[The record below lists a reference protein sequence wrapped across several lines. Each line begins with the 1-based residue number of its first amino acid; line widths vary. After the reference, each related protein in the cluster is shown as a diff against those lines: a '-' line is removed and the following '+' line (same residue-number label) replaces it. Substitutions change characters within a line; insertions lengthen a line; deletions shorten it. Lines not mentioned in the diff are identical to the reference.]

1 MLSVR
6 KSAGLLL
13 LVALLALLQP
23 VRQAAAT
30 DLTTAGLTTAGLT
43 TADLT
48 ATDLTA
54 TDVSFTSDG
63 RTLHGTLLAPAGARG
78 LPAMVLVAGSG
89 GTSRA
94 EYRPEAEAFAR
105 AGVVTLVYD
114 KRAGHSRATT
124 SFDDLATDALAAL
137 DLLRRRPEVD
147 PRQAGLWGHS
157 QGGWVVPLAAARAA
171 TVAFV
176 VTVGA
181 GALRPDRTQLWSNRA
196 HLAHAGVAE
205 QLIDPI
211 GTRLSRVLM
220 AAGLFG
226 DTGNDPVANLARV
239 RRPLLAVFA
248 EHDRSTAPGESLVI
262 FRQALERGGHG
273 HYALKVVR
281 DADHDLRAS
290 HDGFTR
296 GTGFAPG
303 YVDTVASWVK
313 GLAAGPPAVV
323 ADPPPAQ
330 PFASR
335 PVAAPAWHE
344 SPVLHV
350 VVFAAMLA
358 AFACYGIGGAVRRV
372 RGRAGDG
379 RAGDGRAGDG
389 RGTVARWAPRVVAAG
404 GTAVLVGTLLYL
416 GSVVM
421 TGATE
426 VDAAV
431 LGRPPWWL
439 ALQLLTALTV
449 VAGVVSAVGARRS
462 GFRRSGF
469 RRGVL
474 LSGALLLVPWAAYWG
489 LLTP

>member
-30 DLTTAGLTTAGLT
+30 DPTATDPTAT
-43 TADLT
+43 DLT

-89 GTSRA
+89 STSRA
-94 EYRPEAEAFAR
+94 AYQPEAEAFAR

-114 KRAGHSRATT
+114 KRAGYSRATT

-137 DLLRRRPEVD
+137 DLLRRRPEAD
-147 PRQAGLWGHS
+147 PRQTGLWGHS
-157 QGGWVVPLAAARAA
+157 QGGWVVPLAAARAD
-171 TVAFV
+171 TVAFL

-205 QLIDPI
+205 RLIDPI

-248 EHDRSTAPGESLVI
+248 EHDRSTAPGESLAI

-296 GTGFAPG
+296 GSGFAPG

-372 RGRAGDG
+372 RGRAGD
-379 RAGDGRAGDG
+379 D

-449 VAGVVSAVGARRS
+449 VAGVVSAVGAQRS
-462 GFRRSGF
+462 GFRRGGFRRGGF